1 MPITINFLTFN
12 NNENNSDISKGFET
26 EIVKIK
32 HKSPNNSDI
41 ETVKEVVGSDWKNEF
56 STFTD
61 KDKLIEYGNT
71 LLVATT
77 IKKELIVAEQ
87 ISTDNIST
95 LDLTALKTSIE
106 NLQEM
111 EIWDELP
118 SENFKKEALGW
129 GLFGNSPSNPTPTYL
144 AEIKRLKNKLFYGKL
159 DIIKTKIIEEIATKL
174 GSGTDQ
180 ATATELTTKLKT
192 SKNMHISAWE
202 DYINLGLTSI
212 GTFALQKDCY
222 SAIAEIIAEKSQ
234 GDYIAEK
241 ANNLAKITALLA
253 KCETSE
259 ETNELLKVVNLISQ
273 LNAFKVWENSAK
285 QAEKETYEEN
295 KDKIEEKLTALTEIE
310 TSLRESQEEKSRDEK
325 EWSKKIISEALEK
338 IAKDKN
344 ILATGKHQDYETEI
358 ANLDEVETVENF
370 RDEIIT
376 DLLGKITSEEKETI
390 LQEIIRPAFITK
402 INSCLEPEKRLAV
415 LISELKAENQDYE
428 SKINTLEKPEEI
440 TALKRK
446 VEQNIIQ
453 KRSENLT
460 THINAIIAEIKAKL
474 SEKGATAEQV
484 DIKDFEQ
491 QFIGK
496 EDTDEIAILQQNF
509 LNKIN
514 SYKKNQPDIPTDNQS
529 NSTGND
535 SNKDKSPWIVGG
547 IAVAFGL
554 LIGFLI
560 YRFWKQKQLQKI

>member
-12 NNENNSDISKGFET
+12 NNENNSDIRKGFET

-41 ETVKEVVGSDWKNEF
+41 ETVKEVTGSSWKNKF
-56 STFTD
+56 SAFITD

-87 ISTDNIST
+87 ISADNIST

-111 EIWDELP
+111 ESWDNLP
-118 SENFKKEALGW
+118 SENLKKKALGW
-129 GLFGNSPSNPTPTYL
+129 RIFGNNSSYL
-144 AEIKRLKNKLFYGKL
+144 EEIKRLEFKKNHYEKKF
-159 DIIKTKIIEEIATKL
+159 IKTKIIEEIATKL

-192 SKNMHISAWE
+192 SKNVIISGWK
-202 DYINLGLTSI
+202 DYINSSLSSI
-212 GTFALQKDCY
+212 NTFALQKDCY

-285 QAEKETYEEN
+285 QAEKEAYEEN

-310 TSLRESQEEKSRDEK
+310 TSLKESQEEKSRDEN

-338 IAKDKN
+338 ITKDKN

-358 ANLDEVETVENF
+358 DNLDEVETVENF

-402 INSCLEPEKRLAV
+402 INSYLEPEKRIAV

-428 SKINTLEKPEEI
+428 SKINTLEKPEKI

-446 VEQNIIQ
+446 VRQNIIE

-474 SEKGATAEQV
+474 SEKGATAKQV
-484 DIKDFEQ
+484 DIEDFEQ

-496 EDTDEIAILQQNF
+496 EDTDEIATLQQNF

-529 NSTGND
+529 NGTGND

-547 IAVAFGL
+547 IAIAFGL